1 MVLVVRRCGSWARVR
16 GEALRYC
23 LLSSCSCIFRFMNTK
38 TPIKPLSR
46 AQAKQALEQMPL
58 DALLGSGVS
67 RELTPKQRKFARAV
81 AAGATKA
88 DAYRGAYNVKSKSTM
103 TSKPYALARDDR
115 VKAEIEAFKLAQAA
129 QEYRTPAALRALV
142 IQTLCEVVTN
152 PMEKG
157 AVRVNAAKVLG
168 TVQEVA
174 AFRELKEV
182 RTISSSEDARAKIMQ
197 ELKTLMLNS
206 GDTVDIEA
214 NSLIDELSNPAESPD
229 SRVGTDDDNT
239 MVFDQADSG
248 VDSVEGDAV
257 EGASADGVEGVG
269 VLGSDGVVGDSVDP
283 TTPRPPSF
291 G

>member
-1 MVLVVRRCGSWARVR
+1 
-16 GEALRYC
+16 
-23 LLSSCSCIFRFMNTK
+23 MNTK
-38 TPIKPLSR
+38 NTIKPLTRS
-46 AQAKQALEQMPL
+46 QAREALESMPL
-58 DALLGSGVS
+58 DSLLGSGVS
-67 RELTPKQRKFARAV
+67 RELTGKQKAFARAV
-81 AAGATKA
+81 AMGETGAGAYRKA
-88 DAYRGAYNVKSKSTM
+88 YKSKA
-103 TSKPYALARDDR
+103 KPKTVGDSASRL
-115 VKAEIEAFKLAQAA
+115 KAHPGIATEIEALKLAQAA
-129 QEYRTPAALRALV
+129 AEYRTPAALRALV

-168 TVQEVA
+168 TVTEVA
-174 AFRELKEV
+174 AFTERKEV

-214 NSLIDELSNPAESPD
+214 NSLIDELSNPVGSPD

-239 MVFDQADSG
+239 MVFNQDDSG
-248 VDSVEGDAV
+248 SD
-257 EGASADGVEGVG
+257 DGVVSDGLEGSSA
-269 VLGSDGVVGDSVDP
+269 LGSDGVVGESVDP